1 MLDAQLSGSLC
12 TLRLDVCTLMR
23 AKALKVHLPCCA
35 RRRQGSVTA
44 WGIPYLIFRRA
55 PTPAFVDCERTD
67 SWLCGHWVR
76 TTEWSCRLQ
85 QLLQALLLLLQQ
97 FTLYYCRLEPVVV
110 VPIKDRVLQQCCLEP
125 GGRVQEHER
134 TDKRQPEKVKKEN
147 LSLLAKQQRAH
158 TAHRTGHRELH
169 TRTAHRGPPHKP
181 DTLCALARHTRA
193 PPGPRLFLRK

>member
-1 MLDAQLSGSLC
+1 M
-12 TLRLDVCTLMR
+12 
-23 AKALKVHLPCCA
+23 
-35 RRRQGSVTA
+35 
-44 WGIPYLIFRRA
+44 
-55 PTPAFVDCERTD
+55 
-67 SWLCGHWVR
+67 
-76 TTEWSCRLQ
+76 Q

-181 DTLCALARHTRA
+181 DTLCALAPHARTPRSSPFLVNIIRRYFIVKPSETDITCQNGNTRVV
-193 PPGPRLFLRK
+193 PPYPIVIKYRKT